1 MHNDEAAYMRSLAQS
16 EHRLWKRLFFYGES
30 IRFKRYAP
38 RVWKTADRIWPIST
52 KECHSL
58 INAQTGLQRKLRWL
72 PPTLLP
78 TRDDIGRK
86 PEPGRVLFIG
96 NLRGPIN
103 QDALHWYLDHVHPH
117 LLDRPDYQ
125 LTVAGNTIAR
135 GRTDTGLEILDRIEK
150 TERCTLFAN
159 VPSLSHLYSESSV
172 LINPMQRGAGVKLKT
187 VQAAA
192 AGIPIVSTLVGND
205 GTGLL
210 PNEHIRIAESAGEF
224 VNAIEELLSDPGAAE
239 NMADAAANFVTNSY
253 SPNVLEQLILDAT
266 TLDKGA

>member
-1 MHNDEAAYMRSLAQS
+1 
-16 EHRLWKRLFFYGES
+16 
-30 IRFKRYAP
+30 
-38 RVWKTADRIWPIST
+38 
-52 KECHSL
+52 
-58 INAQTGLQRKLRWL
+58 
-72 PPTLLP
+72 
-78 TRDDIGRK
+78 
-86 PEPGRVLFIG
+86 
-96 NLRGPIN
+96 
-103 QDALHWYLDHVHPH
+103 
-117 LLDRPDYQ
+117 
-125 LTVAGNTIAR
+125 
-135 GRTDTGLEILDRIEK
+135 
-150 TERCTLFAN
+150 
-159 VPSLSHLYSESSV
+159 
-172 LINPMQRGAGVKLKT
+172 MQRGAGVKLKT